1 MAHRSALNSRSRGF
15 TAIELLIAMVI
26 AGILAAIAYPSFRGV
41 VDRSRRADAIG
52 ALMLAQLAQERWR
65 ANQLAYGNLGDIGVP
80 STSSAGHYLLVAS
93 ALTSSGYELLAS
105 ATGVQQR
112 DAECRHLRLAMAGAQ
127 VAYAS
132 GPDATVANPSDLN
145 RRCWSL

>member
-1 MAHRSALNSRSRGF
+1 MPNHASPRRRCGGF

-26 AGILAAIAYPSFRGV
+26 AGVLAAIAYPSFRGV

-52 ALMLAQLAQERWR
+52 ALLLAQLAQERWR

-80 STSSAGHYLLVAS
+80 ATSSAGHYALEAT
-93 ALTSSGYELLAS
+93 ALTASGYELR
-105 ATGVQQR
+105 ATAVGVQQR

-132 GPDATVANPSDLN
+132 GPDATVANPTDLN

>member
-1 MAHRSALNSRSRGF
+1 MSVHPPARRRSCGF

-26 AGILAAIAYPSFRGV
+26 AAILAAIAYPSFRGV

-52 ALMLAQLAQERWR
+52 ALMIAQLAQERWR
-65 ANQLAYGNLGDIGVP
+65 ANQLAYGNLGDIGVA
-80 STSSAGHYLLVAS
+80 SKSSAGHYLLAAS
-93 ALTSSGYELLAS
+93 ALTASGYELLAS
-105 ATGVQQR
+105 AVGVQQR
-112 DAECRHLRLAMAGAQ
+112 DADCRHLRLAMAGAQ

-132 GPDATVANPSDLN
+132 GPDATVANPSGLN

>member
-1 MAHRSALNSRSRGF
+1 MPNHASPRRRCGGF

-26 AGILAAIAYPSFRGV
+26 AGVLAAIAYPSFRGV

-52 ALMLAQLAQERWR
+52 ALLLAHLAQERWR

-80 STSSAGHYLLVAS
+80 ATSSAGHYALEAS
-93 ALTSSGYELLAS
+93 ALTASGYELR
-105 ATGVQQR
+105 ATAVGVQQR

-132 GPDATVANPSDLN
+132 GPDATVANPTDLN

>member
-1 MAHRSALNSRSRGF
+1 MSVHPPPRRRCCGF

-26 AGILAAIAYPSFRGV
+26 AAILAAIAYPSFRGV

-52 ALMLAQLAQERWR
+52 ALLIAQLAQERWR

-80 STSSAGHYLLVAS
+80 STSSAGHYLLAATS
-93 ALTSSGYELLAS
+93 LTASGYELLAS
-105 ATGVQQR
+105 AVGVQQR
-112 DAECRHLRLAMAGAQ
+112 DAECRHLRLAMSGAQ

>member
-1 MAHRSALNSRSRGF
+1 MSVHPPARRRSCGF

-26 AGILAAIAYPSFRGV
+26 AAILAAIAYPSFRGV

-52 ALMLAQLAQERWR
+52 ALMIAQLAQERWR
-65 ANQLAYGNLGDIGVP
+65 ANQLAYGNLGDIGVA
-80 STSSAGHYLLVAS
+80 SKSSAGHYLLAAS
-93 ALTSSGYELLAS
+93 ALTASGYELLAS
-105 ATGVQQR
+105 AVGVQQR
-112 DAECRHLRLAMAGAQ
+112 DADCRHLRLAMAGAQ
-127 VAYAS
+127 VVYAS

>member
-1 MAHRSALNSRSRGF
+1 MPDHPASRRRFRGF

-26 AGILAAIAYPSFRGV
+26 AGVLAAIAYPSFRGA

-52 ALMLAQLAQERWR
+52 ALLLAQLAQERWR
-65 ANQLAYGNLGDIGVP
+65 ANQLAYGNLGEIGVP
-80 STSSAGHYLLVAS
+80 STSSAGHYLLEAS
-93 ALTSSGYELLAS
+93 ALSPSGYELLAS
-105 ATGVQQR
+105 AVGVQQR

-132 GPDATVANPSDLN
+132 GPDSTVGNPTDLN

>member
-1 MAHRSALNSRSRGF
+1 MVHRSALNSRSRGF

>member
-1 MAHRSALNSRSRGF
+1 MSNHSSPSRRCRGF
-15 TAIELLIAMVI
+15 TAIELVIAAVI
-26 AGILAAIAYPSFRGV
+26 AGVLAAIAYPSFRGA

-52 ALMLAQLAQERWR
+52 ALLLAQLAQERWR
-65 ANQLAYGNLGDIGVP
+65 ANQLVYGNLGDIGVP
-80 STSSAGHYLLVAS
+80 ATSSAGHYLLEAS
-93 ALTSSGYELLAS
+93 ALTASGYELLAS
-105 ATGVQQR
+105 AVGVQRR

>member
-1 MAHRSALNSRSRGF
+1 MPDHPPPRRRCRGF

-26 AGILAAIAYPSFRGV
+26 AGVLAAIAYPSFRGAI
-41 VDRSRRADAIG
+41 DRSRRADAIG
-52 ALMLAQLAQERWR
+52 ALLLAQLAQERWR

-80 STSSAGHYLLVAS
+80 ATSGAGHYLLEAS
-93 ALTSSGYELLAS
+93 ALTASGYELRAS
-105 ATGVQQR
+105 AIGVQQR
-112 DAECRHLRLAMAGAQ
+112 DAACRHLRLAMAGAQ

-132 GPDATVANPSDLN
+132 GPDATVANPTDLN

>member
-1 MAHRSALNSRSRGF
+1 
-15 TAIELLIAMVI
+15 
-26 AGILAAIAYPSFRGV
+26 V

-52 ALMLAQLAQERWR
+52 ALLIAQLAQERWR
-65 ANQLAYGNLGDIGVP
+65 ANQQAYGNLGDIGVAP
-80 STSSAGHYLLVAS
+80 TSSAGHYLLAAS
-93 ALTSSGYELLAS
+93 SLTASGYELLAS
-105 ATGVQQR
+105 AVGVQQR
-112 DAECRHLRLAMAGAQ
+112 DADCRHLRLAMAGAQ

>member
-1 MAHRSALNSRSRGF
+1 MPNDASPRRRCGGF

-26 AGILAAIAYPSFRGV
+26 AGVLAAIAYPSFRGV

-52 ALMLAQLAQERWR
+52 ALLLAQLAQERWR

-80 STSSAGHYLLVAS
+80 ATSSAGHYALEAS
-93 ALTSSGYELLAS
+93 ALTASGYELR
-105 ATGVQQR
+105 ATAVGVQQR

-132 GPDATVANPSDLN
+132 GPDATVANPTDLN